1 MSRFTRW
8 SVVLGAGVCLF
19 LMISTAPVAAEDVSP
34 QLGKIIDV
42 SPQLAGFLQKGE
54 LAAAEKAF
62 TDQLGKTPDAHQ
74 TRFALGIIKVLS
86 ALEHLS
92 QDQFRYGFIS
102 GKIRTVPAFRMPVPV
117 NPKAEPITYQQAR
130 QIFVDLQKRLI
141 AAEAELAKVDTS
153 ADVKLSA
160 NLLGVRMDL
169 DGNGKAEDGEDF
181 SQIFGVVNRRRPDV
195 PAPEFQVK
203 FDSGDVPWLRG
214 YCHFLCAFCDVVLA
228 YDHQRMFDHAA
239 HWIYPKAV
247 PSKTI
252 GKEPLNAP
260 GQPTSMEWDIV
271 DAVSAIH
278 LMDFPVVEP
287 QRMAS
292 ARQHLLAMIQTSRE
306 SWKLILAETD
316 DDQEWLP
323 GPKQTGVLQIPV
335 TQDFIDGWHGVLVEM
350 EEVLEGRKLVPFW
363 RDYQRFIDR
372 SGDTPEQGRGVN
384 LKRFFDEPTDFDLI
398 LIIQGTGVL
407 PYLEHGDLSHPD
419 TWENLTRVFQ
429 GQFFGFALWFN

>member
-1 MSRFTRW
+1 MSLFTRW
-8 SVVLGAGVCLF
+8 SVVLGAGACLF
-19 LMISTAPVAAEDVSP
+19 LMISATPASAEDVSP
-34 QLGKIIDV
+34 KLEE
-42 SPQLAGFLQKGE
+42 FLQKGE
-54 LAAAEKAF
+54 IAAAEKTF
-62 TDQLGKTPDAHQ
+62 SNQLAKTPDAHQ
-74 TRFALGIIKVLS
+74 TRFALGVIKVLS

-102 GKIRTVPAFRMPVPV
+102 GKIRNVPAFRMPVPV
-117 NPKAEPITYQQAR
+117 NPKAEKITYQQAR
-130 QIFVDLQKRLI
+130 QIFVDLQNRLI

-153 ADVKLSA
+153 ADVKLA
-160 NLLGVRMDL
+160 INLIGVRMDL
-169 DGNGKAEDGEDF
+169 DGNGTADESEDF
-181 SQIFGVVNRRRPDV
+181 SKIFGVVNRRQSDL
-195 PAPEFQVK
+195 PAPQVMIK

-214 YCHFLCAFCDVVLA
+214 YCHFLCAFCDVLLA
-228 YDHQRMFDHAA
+228 YDHQRMFDHSA

-247 PSKTI
+247 PSRTV
-252 GKEPLNAP
+252 GKEPLNTP
-260 GQPTSMEWDIV
+260 DQPSSMEWDIV

-278 LMDFPVVEP
+278 LIDFPVLEP

-292 ARQHLLAMIQTSRE
+292 ARQHLLEMIRTSRE

-323 GPKQTGVLQIPV
+323 SPKQTGVLQIPV

-350 EEVLEGRKLVPFW
+350 EDVLEGRKLVPFW
-363 RDYQRFIDR
+363 RDYQRFLL
-372 SGDTPEQGRGVN
+372 GGGKTPERGRGVN
-384 LKRFFDEPTDFDLI
+384 LKRFFEDPTDFDLI

-407 PYLEHGDLSHPD
+407 PYLERGELSHPD